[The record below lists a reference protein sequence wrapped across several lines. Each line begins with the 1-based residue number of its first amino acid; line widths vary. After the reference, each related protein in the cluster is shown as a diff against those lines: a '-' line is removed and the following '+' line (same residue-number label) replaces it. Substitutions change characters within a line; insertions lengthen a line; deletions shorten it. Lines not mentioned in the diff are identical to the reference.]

1 MEDISILGGKG
12 EFEWLNQGSLSEIA
26 VEDVKQGPGAVVSL
40 LYGIYTELGKEWKPG
55 RETHAKAGQ

>member
-26 VEDVKQGPGAVVSL
+26 MEDVKQGPGAVVSL
-40 LYGIYTELGKEWKPG
+40 LYGNIY
-55 RETHAKAGQ
+55 